1 MLRSLWTGASG
12 MIAQQTNVDTISN
25 NLANVNTVGYKKE
38 TVEFRSLLYQ
48 KLQTETTDN
57 NGDPKPVIGQVGSG
71 VRTGAITSR
80 FTQGNMTATENPFDL
95 ALEGEGFFALQTPSG
110 ETAYTRNGSLVFAI
124 SSDGLALTNSEGY
137 PLLDK
142 NGSPIVLPATT
153 DVSRLSVDVDG
164 RIIEEVQVPIK
175 ETEKAEGEE
184 GTEGVEGEE
193 GIEDEENVEGEEDVE
208 GEEGIEGEENEE
220 NKEDEIKYKTEHVTV
235 AQLGIVQFNN
245 PSGLE
250 KISGS
255 LYQVTAASGEPRM
268 ELEDPALKRSA
279 VRSGYL
285 EASNVQTVDEI
296 VNLIVAQRAYEMNSK
311 VITASDQ
318 MLQQA
323 NNLRG

>member
-12 MIAQQTNVDTISN
+12 MIAQQTSVDTISN

-80 FTQGNMTATENPFDL
+80 FTQGNLNATENPFDL
-95 ALEGEGFFALQTPSG
+95 AIDGEGFFAIQTPNG

-124 SSDGLALTNSEGY
+124 ATDGLALTNSEGY
-137 PLLDK
+137 PLLDTT
-142 NGSPIVLPATT
+142 GTPIILEPTT
-153 DVSRLSVDVDG
+153 DVSKLSVDVDG
-164 RIIEEVQVPIK
+164 KIIEEVS
-175 ETEKAEGEE
+175 EAYTAAD
-184 GTEGVEGEE
+184 GTT
-193 GIEDEENVEGEEDVE
+193 
-208 GEEGIEGEENEE
+208 
-220 NKEDEIKYKTEHVTV
+220 KYNTDHIVR
-235 AQLGIVQFNN
+235 AQLGLVQFNN

-250 KISGS
+250 KMSGS
-255 LYQVTAASGEPRM
+255 MYRETAASGTPR
-268 ELEDPALKRSA
+268 LEVEDEALKRSSI
-279 VRSGYL
+279 RSGYL

>member
-12 MIAQQTNVDTISN
+12 MIAQQTSVDTISN

-48 KLQTETTDN
+48 KLQTETTDH

-80 FTQGNMTATENPFDL
+80 FTQGNLTQTDEPFDL
-95 ALEGEGFFALQTPSG
+95 AIDGEGFFAVQTPNG
-110 ETAYTRNGSLVFAI
+110 ETAYTRNGSLLFAI
-124 SSDGLALTNSEGY
+124 ASDGLALTNSEGY
-137 PLLDK
+137 PLLDTT
-142 NGSPIVLPATT
+142 GTPIVLPGTT
-153 DVSRLSVDVDG
+153 DVSKISIDVDG
-164 RIIEEVQVPIK
+164 KVIEAVDEPY
-175 ETEKAEGEE
+175 EAAD
-184 GTEGVEGEE
+184 GTT
-193 GIEDEENVEGEEDVE
+193 
-208 GEEGIEGEENEE
+208 
-220 NKEDEIKYKTEHVTV
+220 KYNTEHVTR

-245 PSGLE
+245 PSGLM
-250 KISGS
+250 KVSGS
-255 LYQVTAASGEPRM
+255 MYQQSMASGEPRM
-268 ELEDPALKRSA
+268 EVEDEVLKRS
-279 VRSGYL
+279 VIRSGYL

-296 VNLIVAQRAYEMNSK
+296 VNLIVSQRAYEMNSK

>member
-12 MIAQQTNVDTISN
+12 MIAQQTSVDTISN

-71 VRTGAITSR
+71 VRIGAITSR
-80 FTQGNMTATENPFDL
+80 FTQGNLTQTDEPFDL
-95 ALEGEGFFALQTPSG
+95 AIEGDGFFAVKTPNG
-110 ETAYTRNGSLVFAI
+110 ETAYTRNGSLLFAI
-124 SSDGLALTNSEGY
+124 ASDGLALTNSEGY
-137 PLLDK
+137 PLLDTT
-142 NGSPIVLPATT
+142 GTPIVLPGDT
-153 DVSRLSVDVDG
+153 DVSKISIDVDG
-164 RIIEEVQVPIK
+164 KVIEAVDVPY
-175 ETEKAEGEE
+175 EAAD
-184 GTEGVEGEE
+184 GTT
-193 GIEDEENVEGEEDVE
+193 
-208 GEEGIEGEENEE
+208 
-220 NKEDEIKYKTEHVTV
+220 KYNTEHVTR

-245 PSGLE
+245 PSGLL
-250 KISGS
+250 KVSGS
-255 LYQVTAASGEPRM
+255 MYQESLASGEPRM
-268 ELEDPALKRSA
+268 EVEDEVLKRSTI
-279 VRSGYL
+279 RSGYL

>member
-80 FTQGNMTATENPFDL
+80 FKQGNLTATENPFDL
-95 ALEGEGFFALQTPSG
+95 AIEGEGFFSIQMPNG
-110 ETAYTRNGSLVFAI
+110 ETSYTRNGSLVFAI
-124 SSDGLALTNSEGY
+124 ATDGLALTNSEGY
-137 PLLDK
+137 PLLDTT
-142 NGSPIVLPATT
+142 GSPIVLSGET
-153 DVSRLSVDVDG
+153 DVSKLSVDVDG
-164 RIIEEVQVPIK
+164 RIYEEVRVPR
-175 ETEKAEGEE
+175 EGQADGEE
-184 GTEGVEGEE
+184 V
-193 GIEDEENVEGEEDVE
+193 
-208 GEEGIEGEENEE
+208 
-220 NKEDEIKYKTEHVTV
+220 KYDTEHIFRG
-235 AQLGIVQFNN
+235 QLGIVQFNN
-245 PSGLE
+245 PSGLQ

-255 LYQVTAASGEPRM
+255 MYQETAASGEPRM
-268 ELEDPALKRSA
+268 EVEDDALKRSSI
-279 VRSGYL
+279 RSGYL

>member
-48 KLQTETTDN
+48 KLQTETTDH

-80 FTQGNMTATENPFDL
+80 FTQGNLTATEEPFDL
-95 ALEGEGFFALQTPSG
+95 AIDGEGFFAVQTPNG
-110 ETAYTRNGSLVFAI
+110 ETAYTRNGSLLFSIAT
-124 SSDGLALTNSEGY
+124 DGLALTNSEGY
-137 PLLDK
+137 PLLDTT
-142 NGSPIVLPATT
+142 GTPIVLPATT
-153 DVSRLSVDVDG
+153 DVSKLSIDVDG
-164 RIIEEVQVPIK
+164 KVIEAVDEPYTAADGSTK
-175 ETEKAEGEE
+175 YNTKH
-184 GTEGVEGEE
+184 VER
-193 GIEDEENVEGEEDVE
+193 
-208 GEEGIEGEENEE
+208 
-220 NKEDEIKYKTEHVTV
+220 

-245 PSGLE
+245 PSGLM
-250 KISGS
+250 KVSGS
-255 LYQVTAASGEPRM
+255 MYQQSLASGEPRM
-268 ELEDPALKRSA
+268 EVEDEVLKRS
-279 VRSGYL
+279 VIRSGYL

>member
-80 FTQGNMTATENPFDL
+80 FTQGNLTQTDNPFDL
-95 ALEGEGFFALQTPSG
+95 AIDGEGFFSLQTPSG
-110 ETAYTRNGSLVFAI
+110 ETAYTRNGSLLFAI
-124 SSDGLALTNSEGY
+124 ASDGLALTNSEGY
-137 PLLDK
+137 PLLDT
-142 NGSPIVLPATT
+142 NGSAIVLPATT
-153 DVSRLSVDVDG
+153 DVTKLTVDVDG
-164 RIIEEVQVPIK
+164 RIFEEVQVEIEVPV
-175 ETEKAEGEE
+175 ETPEAA
-184 GTEGVEGEE
+184 
-193 GIEDEENVEGEEDVE
+193 
-208 GEEGIEGEENEE
+208 EGEENEE
-220 NKEDEIKYKTEHVTV
+220 DEENPEVEQITEKKYKTEYVER
-235 AQLGIVQFNN
+235 ARLAIVQFNN

-250 KISGS
+250 KVSGS
-255 LYQVTAASGEPRM
+255 MYQVTAASGEPRM
-268 ELEDPALKRSA
+268 EVEDPALKRSSI
-279 VRSGYL
+279 RSGYL

>member
-12 MIAQQTNVDTISN
+12 MIAQQTSVDTISN

-48 KLQTETTDN
+48 KLQTETTDH

-80 FTQGNMTATENPFDL
+80 FTQGNLTQTDEPFDL
-95 ALEGEGFFALQTPSG
+95 AIDGEGFFAVRTPNG
-110 ETAYTRNGSLVFAI
+110 ETAYTRNGSLLFAI
-124 SSDGLALTNSEGY
+124 ASDGLALTNSEGY
-137 PLLDK
+137 PLLDTT
-142 NGSPIVLPATT
+142 GTPIVLSGTT
-153 DVSRLSVDVDG
+153 DVPKISIDVDG
-164 RIIEEVQVPIK
+164 KVIEAVDEPY
-175 ETEKAEGEE
+175 KAAD
-184 GTEGVEGEE
+184 GTT
-193 GIEDEENVEGEEDVE
+193 
-208 GEEGIEGEENEE
+208 
-220 NKEDEIKYKTEHVTV
+220 KYNTEHVTR

-245 PSGLE
+245 PSGLM
-250 KISGS
+250 KVSGS
-255 LYQVTAASGEPRM
+255 MYQQSMASGEPRM
-268 ELEDPALKRSA
+268 EVEDEVLKRS
-279 VRSGYL
+279 VIRSGYL

-296 VNLIVAQRAYEMNSK
+296 VNLIVSQRAYEMNSK

>member
-12 MIAQQTNVDTISN
+12 MIAQQTHVDTISN

-57 NGDPKPVIGQVGSG
+57 NGDPKPVIGQVGAG

-80 FTQGNMTATENPFDL
+80 FKQGNLTETENPFDL
-95 ALEGEGFFALQTPSG
+95 AIDGEGFFAVQTPRG
-110 ETAYTRNGSLVFAI
+110 ETAYTRNGSLLFAI
-124 SSDGLALTNSEGY
+124 DSNGLALTNSEGY
-137 PLLDK
+137 PVLDI
-142 NGSPIVLPATT
+142 NGSPIVLDRTT
-153 DVSRLSVDVDG
+153 DVTKLSVDSDG
-164 RIIEEVQVPIK
+164 RIFEEIRVEVTPDAPD
-175 ETEKAEGEE
+175 AEGADTDAE
-184 GTEGVEGEE
+184 
-193 GIEDEENVEGEEDVE
+193 
-208 GEEGIEGEENEE
+208 
-220 NKEDEIKYKTEHVTV
+220 KKYKTQMVLRG
-235 AQLGIVQFNN
+235 QLGLVQFNN
-245 PSGLE
+245 PSGLM
-250 KISGS
+250 KLSGS
-255 LYQVTAASGEPRM
+255 LYQESPASGEPRM
-268 ELEDPALKRSA
+268 EVSDDALKRSTI
-279 VRSGYL
+279 RSGYL

>member
-12 MIAQQTNVDTISN
+12 MIAQQTSVDTISN

-48 KLQTETTDN
+48 KLQTETTDH

-80 FTQGNMTATENPFDL
+80 FTQGNLTQTDEPFDL
-95 ALEGEGFFALQTPSG
+95 AIDGEGFFAVQTPNG
-110 ETAYTRNGSLVFAI
+110 ETAYTRNGSLLFAI
-124 SSDGLALTNSEGY
+124 ASDGLALTNSEGY
-137 PLLDK
+137 PLLDTT
-142 NGSPIVLPATT
+142 GTPIVLPGTT
-153 DVSRLSVDVDG
+153 DVSKISIDVDG
-164 RIIEEVQVPIK
+164 KVIEAVDEPY
-175 ETEKAEGEE
+175 TAAD
-184 GTEGVEGEE
+184 GTT
-193 GIEDEENVEGEEDVE
+193 
-208 GEEGIEGEENEE
+208 
-220 NKEDEIKYKTEHVTV
+220 KYNTKHVAR

-245 PSGLE
+245 PSGLL
-250 KISGS
+250 KVSGS
-255 LYQVTAASGEPRM
+255 MYQESLASGEPRM
-268 ELEDPALKRSA
+268 EVEDDALKRS
-279 VRSGYL
+279 VIRSGYL

>member
-80 FTQGNMTATENPFDL
+80 FTQGNLTATENPFDL
-95 ALEGEGFFALQTPSG
+95 AIEGQGFFQIQMPNGDTS
-110 ETAYTRNGSLVFAI
+110 YTRNGSLVFAI
-124 SSDGLALTNSEGY
+124 ASDGLALTNSEGY
-137 PLLDK
+137 PLLDTS
-142 NGSPIVLPATT
+142 GTPIVLSGDT
-153 DVSRLSVDVDG
+153 DVSKLSVDVNG
-164 RIIEEVQVPIK
+164 RLYEEVRVEIPGQ
-175 ETEKAEGEE
+175 EE
-184 GTEGVEGEE
+184 GAE
-193 GIEDEENVEGEEDVE
+193 
-208 GEEGIEGEENEE
+208 
-220 NKEDEIKYKTEHVTV
+220 KKYDTEHILR
-235 AQLGIVQFNN
+235 ARLGIVQFNN

-255 LYQVTAASGEPRM
+255 MYRQTMASGEPRL
-268 ELEDPALKRSA
+268 EVEDPALKPSSI
-279 VRSGYL
+279 RSGYL

>member
-12 MIAQQTNVDTISN
+12 MIAQQTSVDTISN

-48 KLQTETTDN
+48 KLQTETTDH

-80 FTQGNMTATENPFDL
+80 FTQGNLTQTDEPFDL
-95 ALEGEGFFALQTPSG
+95 AIEGEGFFAVQTPNG
-110 ETAYTRNGSLVFAI
+110 ETAYTRNGSLLFAI
-124 SSDGLALTNSEGY
+124 ASDGLALTNSEGY
-137 PLLDK
+137 PLLDTT
-142 NGSPIVLPATT
+142 GTPIVLPGTT
-153 DVSRLSVDVDG
+153 DVSKISIDVDG
-164 RIIEEVQVPIK
+164 KVIEAVDVPY
-175 ETEKAEGEE
+175 EAAD
-184 GTEGVEGEE
+184 GTT
-193 GIEDEENVEGEEDVE
+193 
-208 GEEGIEGEENEE
+208 
-220 NKEDEIKYKTEHVTV
+220 KYNTKHEMR

-245 PSGLE
+245 PSGLM
-250 KISGS
+250 KVSGS
-255 LYQVTAASGEPRM
+255 MYQESLASGEPRM
-268 ELEDPALKRSA
+268 EVEDDALKRS
-279 VRSGYL
+279 VIRSGYL

>member
-80 FTQGNMTATENPFDL
+80 FTQGNLTQTDNPFDL
-95 ALEGEGFFALQTPSG
+95 AIDGEGFFSLQTPSG

-124 SSDGLALTNSEGY
+124 ASDGLALTNSEGY
-137 PLLDK
+137 PLLDT
-142 NGSPIVLPATT
+142 NGSAIVLPATT
-153 DVSRLSVDVDG
+153 DVSKLTVDVDG
-164 RIIEEVQVPIK
+164 RIFEEVQVEVEVPV
-175 ETEKAEGEE
+175 ETPEAA
-184 GTEGVEGEE
+184 
-193 GIEDEENVEGEEDVE
+193 
-208 GEEGIEGEENEE
+208 EGEENEE
-220 NKEDEIKYKTEHVTV
+220 NPETAPVTEKKFKVEYVEHVR
-235 AQLGIVQFNN
+235 LGIVQFNN

-250 KISGS
+250 KVSGS

-268 ELEDPALKRSA
+268 EVEDPALKRSSI
-279 VRSGYL
+279 RSGYL

>member
-80 FTQGNMTATENPFDL
+80 FKQGNMTATENPFDL
-95 ALEGEGFFALQTPSG
+95 AIEGEGFFSVQTPNG

-124 SSDGLALTNSEGY
+124 ASNGLALTNSEGY
-137 PLLDK
+137 PLLNKD
-142 NGSPIVLPATT
+142 GEAIILPAKT
-153 DVSRLSVDVDG
+153 DVSKLSVDVNG
-164 RIIEEVQVPIK
+164 RIYEEIQV
-175 ETEKAEGEE
+175 EVVDDAGAEGAEGAE
-184 GTEGVEGEE
+184 GT
-193 GIEDEENVEGEEDVE
+193 ENVEGEEGAE
-208 GEEGIEGEENEE
+208 GTDQNE
-220 NKEDEIKYKTEHVTV
+220 KEKRFKTEFVEV
-235 AQLGIVQFNN
+235 GQLGIVQFNN
-245 PSGLE
+245 PSGLM

-255 LYQVTAASGEPRM
+255 MYQESAASGEPRK
-268 ELEDPALKRSA
+268 ELEDEALKKSTI
-279 VRSGYL
+279 RSGYL

>member
-48 KLQTETTDN
+48 KLQTETTDH

-95 ALEGEGFFALQTPSG
+95 AIEGEGFFAVQTPNG

-124 SSDGLALTNSEGY
+124 ATDGLALTNSEGY
-137 PLLDK
+137 PLLDTT
-142 NGSPIVLPATT
+142 GSPVVLPATT
-153 DVSRLSVDVDG
+153 DVSKLSIDVDG
-164 RIIEEVQVPIK
+164 RLFEEVDEPYTAADGSTKYNTVH
-175 ETEKAEGEE
+175 
-184 GTEGVEGEE
+184 VER
-193 GIEDEENVEGEEDVE
+193 
-208 GEEGIEGEENEE
+208 
-220 NKEDEIKYKTEHVTV
+220 

-245 PSGLE
+245 PSGLL
-250 KISGS
+250 KVSGS
-255 LYQVTAASGEPRM
+255 MYQETLASGEPRM
-268 ELEDPALKRSA
+268 EVEDEALKRSS

>member
-12 MIAQQTNVDTISN
+12 MIAQQTSVDTISN

-48 KLQTETTDN
+48 KLQTETTDH

-80 FTQGNMTATENPFDL
+80 FTQGNLTQTDEPFDL
-95 ALEGEGFFALQTPSG
+95 AIDGEGFFAVRTPNG
-110 ETAYTRNGSLVFAI
+110 ETAYTRNGSLLFAI
-124 SSDGLALTNSEGY
+124 ASDGLALTNSEGY
-137 PLLDK
+137 PLLDTT
-142 NGSPIVLPATT
+142 GTPIVLPGTT
-153 DVSRLSVDVDG
+153 DVSKISIDVDG
-164 RIIEEVQVPIK
+164 KVIEAVDEPY
-175 ETEKAEGEE
+175 KAAD
-184 GTEGVEGEE
+184 GTT
-193 GIEDEENVEGEEDVE
+193 
-208 GEEGIEGEENEE
+208 
-220 NKEDEIKYKTEHVTV
+220 KYNTEHVTR

-245 PSGLE
+245 PSGLM
-250 KISGS
+250 KVSGS
-255 LYQVTAASGEPRM
+255 MYQQSMASGEPRM
-268 ELEDPALKRSA
+268 EVEDEVLKRS
-279 VRSGYL
+279 VIRSGYL

-296 VNLIVAQRAYEMNSK
+296 VNLIVSQRAYEMNSK

>member
-80 FTQGNMTATENPFDL
+80 FTQGNLTQTEEPFDL
-95 ALEGEGFFALQTPSG
+95 AIEGQGFFSVQTPNG
-110 ETAYTRNGSLVFAI
+110 ETAYTRNGSLLFAI
-124 SSDGLALTNSEGY
+124 ATDGLALTNSEGY
-137 PLLDK
+137 PLLDTT
-142 NGSPIVLPATT
+142 GTPIVLPATT
-153 DVSRLSVDVDG
+153 DVSKLSIDVDG
-164 RIIEEVQVPIK
+164 KVIEAVDVPYTAADGTTKYNTKHEVRM
-175 ETEKAEGEE
+175 
-184 GTEGVEGEE
+184 
-193 GIEDEENVEGEEDVE
+193 
-208 GEEGIEGEENEE
+208 
-220 NKEDEIKYKTEHVTV
+220 
-235 AQLGIVQFNN
+235 QLGIVQFNN

-250 KISGS
+250 KVSGS
-255 LYQVTAASGEPRM
+255 MYQQTLASGEPRM
-268 ELEDPALKRSA
+268 EVEDDALKRSA
-279 VRSGYL
+279 IRSGYL

>member
-12 MIAQQTNVDTISN
+12 MIAQQTSVDTISN

-80 FTQGNMTATENPFDL
+80 FTQGNLNATENPFDL
-95 ALEGEGFFALQTPSG
+95 AIDGEGFFAVQTPNG

-124 SSDGLALTNSEGY
+124 ATDGLALTNSEGY
-137 PLLDK
+137 PLLDTT
-142 NGSPIVLPATT
+142 GTPIVLDPAT
-153 DVSRLSVDVDG
+153 DVSKLSVDVDG
-164 RIIEEVQVPIK
+164 KIIEEV
-175 ETEKAEGEE
+175 TEEYTAAD
-184 GTEGVEGEE
+184 GT
-193 GIEDEENVEGEEDVE
+193 
-208 GEEGIEGEENEE
+208 
-220 NKEDEIKYKTEHVTV
+220 IKYNTDHIVR
-235 AQLGIVQFNN
+235 AQLGLVQFNN

-250 KISGS
+250 KMSGS
-255 LYQVTAASGEPRM
+255 MYRETAASGTPR
-268 ELEDPALKRSA
+268 LEVEDEALKRSS

>member
-12 MIAQQTNVDTISN
+12 MIAQQTSVDTISN

-48 KLQTETTDN
+48 KLQTETTDH

-80 FTQGNMTATENPFDL
+80 FTQGNLTQTDEPFDL
-95 ALEGEGFFALQTPSG
+95 AIDGEGFFAVQTPNG
-110 ETAYTRNGSLVFAI
+110 ETAYTRNGSLLFAI
-124 SSDGLALTNSEGY
+124 ASDGLALTNSEGY
-137 PLLDK
+137 PLLDTT
-142 NGSPIVLPATT
+142 GTPIVLPGTT
-153 DVSRLSVDVDG
+153 DVSKISIDVDG
-164 RIIEEVQVPIK
+164 KVIEAVDEPY
-175 ETEKAEGEE
+175 EAAD
-184 GTEGVEGEE
+184 GTT
-193 GIEDEENVEGEEDVE
+193 
-208 GEEGIEGEENEE
+208 
-220 NKEDEIKYKTEHVTV
+220 KYNTEHVTR

-245 PSGLE
+245 PSGLM
-250 KISGS
+250 KVSGS
-255 LYQVTAASGEPRM
+255 MYQESLASGEPRM
-268 ELEDPALKRSA
+268 EVEDEVLKRS
-279 VRSGYL
+279 VIRSGYL

-296 VNLIVAQRAYEMNSK
+296 VNLIVSQRAYEMNSK

>member
-80 FTQGNMTATENPFDL
+80 FKQGNLNATENPFDL
-95 ALEGEGFFALQTPSG
+95 AIDGEGFFSIQLPSG
-110 ETAYTRNGSLVFAI
+110 ETAYTRNGSLQFSLVT
-124 SSDGLALTNSEGY
+124 DGIALTNSEGY
-137 PLLDK
+137 LALDT

-153 DVSRLSVDVDG
+153 DVSKLSIDVDG
-164 RIIEEVQVPIK
+164 RVFEEVQVEVK
-175 ETEKAEGEE
+175 EEPEEVEDGQAPEGE
-184 GTEGVEGEE
+184 GRVEGEE
-193 GIEDEENVEGEEDVE
+193 EAKKEE
-208 GEEGIEGEENEE
+208 
-220 NKEDEIKYKTEHVTV
+220 KKYKSEFIEV

-245 PSGLE
+245 PAGLE

-255 LYQVTAASGEPRM
+255 MYQETAASGEPRM
-268 ELEDPALKRSA
+268 EVEDTALKRSA
-279 VRSGYL
+279 IRSGYL

>member
-12 MIAQQTNVDTISN
+12 MIAQQTSVDTISN

-48 KLQTETTDN
+48 KLQTETTDH

-80 FTQGNMTATENPFDL
+80 FTQGNLTQTDEPFDL
-95 ALEGEGFFALQTPSG
+95 AIDGEGFFAVQTPNG
-110 ETAYTRNGSLVFAI
+110 ETAYTRNGSLLFAI
-124 SSDGLALTNSEGY
+124 ASDGLALTNSEGY
-137 PLLDK
+137 PLLDTT
-142 NGSPIVLPATT
+142 GTPIVLPGDT
-153 DVSRLSVDVDG
+153 DVSKISIDVDG
-164 RIIEEVQVPIK
+164 KVIEAVDVPY
-175 ETEKAEGEE
+175 EAAD
-184 GTEGVEGEE
+184 GTT
-193 GIEDEENVEGEEDVE
+193 
-208 GEEGIEGEENEE
+208 
-220 NKEDEIKYKTEHVTV
+220 KYNTEHVTR

-245 PSGLE
+245 PSGLL
-250 KISGS
+250 KVSGS
-255 LYQVTAASGEPRM
+255 MYQESLASGEPRM
-268 ELEDPALKRSA
+268 EVEDEVLKRSTI
-279 VRSGYL
+279 RSGYL

>member
-71 VRTGAITSR
+71 VRTGAVTSR
-80 FTQGNMTATENPFDL
+80 FKQGNLTATENPTDL
-95 ALEGEGFFALQTPSG
+95 AIDGEGFFSIQMPNG

-124 SSDGLALTNSEGY
+124 ASDGLALTNSEGY
-137 PLLDK
+137 PLLDIS
-142 NGSPIVLPATT
+142 GSPIVLPSTT
-153 DVSRLSVDVDG
+153 DVSKLTIDVDG
-164 RIIEEVQVPIK
+164 KLIEEVDEPY
-175 ETEKAEGEE
+175 TAAD
-184 GTEGVEGEE
+184 GTT
-193 GIEDEENVEGEEDVE
+193 
-208 GEEGIEGEENEE
+208 
-220 NKEDEIKYKTEHVTV
+220 KYNTEHVER

-255 LYQVTAASGEPRM
+255 MYKETAASGEPRM
-268 ELEDPALKRSA
+268 EVEDDALKRSSI
-279 VRSGYL
+279 RSGYL

>member
-80 FTQGNMTATENPFDL
+80 FKQGNMTATENPFDL
-95 ALEGEGFFALQTPSG
+95 AIDGEGFFALRTPNG
-110 ETAYTRNGSLVFAI
+110 ETAYTRNGSLLFAI
-124 SSDGLALTNSEGY
+124 DSNGLALTNSEGY
-137 PLLDK
+137 PMLDVDG
-142 NGSPIVLPATT
+142 NPIVLSAQT
-153 DVSRLSVDVDG
+153 DVTKLSVDETG
-164 RIIEEVQVPIK
+164 RIYEEVRAEVP
-175 ETEKAEGEE
+175 EGE
-184 GTEGVEGEE
+184 GNADTT
-193 GIEDEENVEGEEDVE
+193 NT
-208 GEEGIEGEENEE
+208 
-220 NKEDEIKYKTEHVTV
+220 YKTERILR

-245 PSGLE
+245 PSGLM

-255 LYQVTAASGEPRM
+255 LYQESMASGEPRM
-268 ELEDPALKRSA
+268 EVTDGALKRSTI
-279 VRSGYL
+279 RSGYL

>member
-80 FTQGNMTATENPFDL
+80 FKQGNLSATENPFDL
-95 ALEGEGFFALQTPSG
+95 AIDGEGFFSLQMPNG
-110 ETAYTRNGSLVFAI
+110 ETAYTRNGSLLFAI
-124 SSDGLALTNSEGY
+124 DAGGLALTNSEGY
-137 PLLDK
+137 PILDV
-142 NGSPIVLPATT
+142 NGSPILMGPET
-153 DVSRLSVDVDG
+153 DVTKLSVDVDG
-164 RIIEEVQVPIK
+164 RIYEEIRVEVNP
-175 ETEKAEGEE
+175 EDGDT
-184 GTEGVEGEE
+184 VEGENGTE
-193 GIEDEENVEGEEDVE
+193 T
-208 GEEGIEGEENEE
+208 
-220 NKEDEIKYKTEHVTV
+220 KYRTEMVFRGQIGV
-235 AQLGIVQFNN
+235 VQFNN
-245 PSGLE
+245 PSGLM

-255 LYQVTAASGEPRM
+255 LYQESPASGEPRM
-268 ELEDPALKRSA
+268 EVTDTALKRSTI
-279 VRSGYL
+279 RSGYL

>member
-48 KLQTETTDN
+48 KLQTETTDH

-80 FTQGNMTATENPFDL
+80 FTQGNLTATEEPFDL
-95 ALEGEGFFALQTPSG
+95 AIDGEGFFAVQTPNG
-110 ETAYTRNGSLVFAI
+110 ETAYTRNGSLLFSIA
-124 SSDGLALTNSEGY
+124 SDGLALTNSEGY
-137 PLLDK
+137 PLLDTT
-142 NGSPIVLPATT
+142 GTPIVLPATT
-153 DVSRLSVDVDG
+153 DVSKLSIDVDG
-164 RIIEEVQVPIK
+164 KVIEAVDEPYTAADGFTK
-175 ETEKAEGEE
+175 YNTKH
-184 GTEGVEGEE
+184 VER
-193 GIEDEENVEGEEDVE
+193 
-208 GEEGIEGEENEE
+208 
-220 NKEDEIKYKTEHVTV
+220 

-245 PSGLE
+245 PSGLM
-250 KISGS
+250 KVSGS
-255 LYQVTAASGEPRM
+255 MYQQSLASGEPRM
-268 ELEDPALKRSA
+268 EVEDEVLKRS
-279 VRSGYL
+279 VIRSGYL

>member
-12 MIAQQTNVDTISN
+12 MIAQQTSVDTISN

-80 FTQGNMTATENPFDL
+80 FTQGNLNQTDNPFDL
-95 ALEGEGFFALQTPSG
+95 AIDGDGFFALQTPSG
-110 ETAYTRNGSLVFAI
+110 ETAYTRNGSLLFAI
-124 SSDGLALTNSEGY
+124 ASDGLALTNSEGY

-142 NGSPIVLPATT
+142 NGSAIILPAQT
-153 DVSRLSVDVDG
+153 DVTKLSVDVDG
-164 RIIEEVQVPIK
+164 RIFEEVRVEIK
-175 ETEKAEGEE
+175 DTTVTTPPAEGEQ
-184 GTEGVEGEE
+184 TEGEQETPVQDTE
-193 GIEDEENVEGEEDVE
+193 
-208 GEEGIEGEENEE
+208 
-220 NKEDEIKYKTEHVTV
+220 KKYKTEFVER

-250 KISGS
+250 KVSGS

-268 ELEDPALKRSA
+268 EVEDPALKRS
-279 VRSGYL
+279 VIRSGYL